1 MFVDLLT
8 SQLFALAFAGLI
20 VLYASTKAF
29 FVYRKGL
36 GTKGGE
42 QWRQELVGEIYYASV
57 PTILVGAYLLITSL
71 FGQFTWP
78 LPGSYNILFYD
89 VLSLGGIVIIAA
101 GLAFYRGIT
110 LQLDYV
116 GLAALLVGLMAIFYG
131 YEGFKLGLTQ
141 EPLALFLLYLFYGLA
156 GILSFPYMLLVRGVA
171 SGQLSRVNPSLNVL
185 VILFWLTLLL
195 GSLLAVFIAGE
206 AVPAHLA
213 HPP

>member
-1 MFVDLLT
+1 MFIDLLT

-29 FVYRKGL
+29 FVYRRGP
-36 GTKGGE
+36 GTKGAE
-42 QWRQELVGEIYYASV
+42 WRQELVGEIYYASV
-57 PTILVGAYLLITSL
+57 PTILIGAYLLVTSL

-89 VLSLGGIVIIAA
+89 VLSLGGVVITAA
-101 GLAFYRGIT
+101 GIAFYRGIT

-116 GLAALLVGLMAIFYG
+116 GFAALLVGLIAIFYG
-131 YEGFKLGLTQ
+131 YEGFRLGLTQ
-141 EPLALFLLYLFYGLA
+141 EPLALFMLYLFYGLA
-156 GILSFPYMLLVRGVA
+156 GVLSFPYMLLVREVA
-171 SGQLSRVNPSLNVL
+171 SGKESRVNPGLNIL
-185 VILFWLTLLL
+185 IILFWITLLL
-195 GSLLAVFIAGE
+195 GSLLAIFIAGE